1 MRQPLT
7 KAFTL
12 IELLVVVAIIGILA
26 AVGVVAYNGY
36 TKSAKANSV
45 KTIHQQTVKYLKAE
59 TMKCNMGA
67 STIMGGLSCS
77 GLTTDKITAHI
88 GDFTG
93 KVLDFKNPYFND
105 GMLEYAVGRSSRWWN
120 GGVAV
125 SATGNKLMLK
135 TCTTISCPQED
146 QMYSEVIID

>member
-1 MRQPLT
+1 MT
-7 KAFTL
+7 GKINKAFTL

-36 TKSAKANSV
+36 TKSAKINSV

-59 TMKCNMGA
+59 TLKCNIGA
-67 STIMGGLSCS
+67 STIMGGLSCT
-77 GLTTDKITAHI
+77 GLTTEKITAHI

-93 KVLDFKNPYFND
+93 KVLDFKNPYSNE
-105 GMLEYAVGRSSRWWN
+105 GMPEYAVGRSGRWWN
-120 GGVAV
+120 GGVAL
-125 SATGNKLMLK
+125 SFSGNMIMLK

-146 QMYSEVIID
+146 QIYSEVIID

>member
-1 MRQPLT
+1 LKT

-12 IELLVVVAIIGILA
+12 IELLVVVAIVGILA

-36 TKSAKANSV
+36 TKSAKVNSV
-45 KTIHQQTVKYLKAE
+45 KTIHQQTVKYISAE
-59 TMKCNMGA
+59 VMKCNIGA
-67 STIMGGLSCS
+67 STIMGSLSCT
-77 GLTTDKITAHI
+77 GLTTEKITAHI

-93 KVLDFKNPYFND
+93 KVLDFKNPYSNE
-105 GMLEYAVGRSSRWWN
+105 GMNEYAVGRSSRWVN
-120 GGVAV
+120 GGVAL
-125 SATGNKLMLK
+125 SFTGNMIMLK